1 MGIVQ
6 SFRTFRGGLARRLK
20 RESNDWQRWLDRRAV
35 PASKQNVN
43 MATSATL
50 IDKPRDS
57 AIALRWIISARDDLV
72 WLIGSVVSSYLLL
85 VLYVNGILPLVP
97 MVALWAILIDAPHVF
112 GTFSRTYF
120 DRTERQNRAR
130 LLWGSL
136 LFFAVG
142 PLMVFAGAGLVF
154 FFVAALWAYYH
165 LVKQHYGFMV
175 LYKKKNNDLAP
186 LDNAL
191 DRLLLLF
198 AFNYPFV
205 AFIARDPEAMARVPA
220 ALRSG
225 VDGLATALLAGT
237 LILAIAWVIRQIQR
251 AVAGEQLNVPKY
263 LLLAA
268 AIPMHWIVLLTPMPH
283 KPIAIVAILTIYH
296 NLQYHRL
303 IWFHNQKYVRTGNRG
318 DRVTASSRDGV
329 TGAGDSSATALTGTV
344 GVPPAPVNITLRDK
358 YGAAELI
365 SRRLLYYVACGI
377 LFGLIYQG
385 PRQFLGYVSLKSG
398 GATGGAAEQSSA
410 IQLSISFLWGYAFI
424 HYYLDSKI
432 WRVRRDPS
440 VGKALNM

>member
-1 MGIVQ
+1 
-6 SFRTFRGGLARRLK
+6 
-20 RESNDWQRWLDRRAV
+20 
-35 PASKQNVN
+35 
-43 MATSATL
+43 MATTAEVIT
-50 IDKPRDS
+50 DAHPS
-57 AIALRWIISARDDLV
+57 AISMRWIINGRDDLI
-72 WLIGSVVSSYLLL
+72 WFIGSVLSSYALLL
-85 VLYVNGILPLVP
+85 LYVNGLVPLVP

-120 DRTERQNRAR
+120 DRTERHNRAR

-136 LFFAVG
+136 LFFGVG
-142 PLMVFAGAGLVF
+142 PLMVYLGAGLIF

-175 LYKKKNNDLAP
+175 LYKKKNDDLAP
-186 LDNAL
+186 VDNAL
-191 DRLLLLF
+191 DRLLLFF

-205 AFIARDPEAMARVPA
+205 AFIAQDPEAMARVPRG
-220 ALRSG
+220 LQSG
-225 VDGLATALLAGT
+225 VNGLAVFLLAGT
-237 LILAIAWVIRQIQR
+237 IIVGVAWLGRQSQR
-251 AVAGEQLNVPKY
+251 ALVGLPLNIPKY

-303 IWFHNQKYVRTGNRG
+303 IWFHNQKYTSKTPGRPAMG
-318 DRVTASSRDGV
+318 DRVSDVRQLDLQT
-329 TGAGDSSATALTGTV
+329 
-344 GVPPAPVNITLRDK
+344 K

-365 SRRLLYYVACGI
+365 SRRLLFYIAFGI
-377 LFGLIYQG
+377 VFGLIYQG
-385 PRQFLGYVSLKSG
+385 PRQYLGYISFNEG
-398 GATGGAAEQSSA
+398 GNSSTLTQPAFAT
-410 IQLSISFLWGYAFI
+410 QLAISFLWGYAFI

-440 VGKALNM
+440 VGKALKMD

>member
-1 MGIVQ
+1 
-6 SFRTFRGGLARRLK
+6 
-20 RESNDWQRWLDRRAV
+20 
-35 PASKQNVN
+35 

-50 IDKPRDS
+50 IDKTRDR
-57 AIALRWIISARDDLV
+57 AITLSWIISARDDLV
-72 WLIGSVVSSYLLL
+72 WLIGSVASSYLLL
-85 VLYVNGILPLVP
+85 ILYVNGVLPLLP

-120 DRTERQNRAR
+120 DRTERRSRGR

-142 PLMVFAGAGLVF
+142 PLMVYAGAGLVF

-186 LDNAL
+186 IDNAL

-205 AFIARDPEAMARVPA
+205 AFIGRDPEAMARVPA
-220 ALRSG
+220 TLRSG
-225 VDGLATALLAGT
+225 VNAVATMLLAGT
-237 LILAIAWVIRQIQR
+237 VILAVAWLGRQIQR
-251 AVAGEQLNVPKY
+251 ALTGEPLNVPKY

-303 IWFHNQKYVRTGNRG
+303 IWFHNKKYQTRP
-318 DRVTASSRDGV
+318 
-329 TGAGDSSATALTGTV
+329 SSAGNDGKTD
-344 GVPPAPVNITLRDK
+344 LRGK

-365 SRRLLYYVACGI
+365 SRRLLYYVAFGI

-385 PRQFLGYVSLKSG
+385 PRQFLGYLSLQHG
-398 GATGGAAEQSSA
+398 GATGGAAEQSFA
-410 IQLSISFLWGYAFI
+410 IQLGISFLWGYAFI

>member
-1 MGIVQ
+1 
-6 SFRTFRGGLARRLK
+6 
-20 RESNDWQRWLDRRAV
+20 
-35 PASKQNVN
+35 
-43 MATSATL
+43 MATSVGL
-50 IDKPRDS
+50 IDRAQPRAVS
-57 AIALRWIISARDDLV
+57 LHWIISARDDLV
-72 WLIGSVVSSYLLL
+72 WLIGSVGSSYLLL
-85 VLYVNGILPLVP
+85 IFYVQGILPLIP

-120 DRTERQNRAR
+120 DRTERRNRSR

-142 PLMVFAGAGLVF
+142 PIMVYAGAGLVF
-154 FFVAALWAYYH
+154 FFLAALWAYYH

-186 LDNAL
+186 VDNAL

-220 ALRSG
+220 TLQSG
-225 VDGLATALLAGT
+225 ATGLATILLAGT
-237 LILAIAWVIRQIQR
+237 IILAVAWLGRQIQR
-251 AVAGEQLNVPKY
+251 ALTGEPLNVPKY

-303 IWFHNQKYVRTGNRG
+303 IWFHNKKYVDNPSGSPTIRKG
-318 DRVTASSRDGV
+318 SSLN
-329 TGAGDSSATALTGTV
+329 STALR
-344 GVPPAPVNITLRDK
+344 AK

-365 SRRLLYYVACGI
+365 SRRLLFYIAFGV

-385 PRQFLGYVSLKSG
+385 PRQILGYISLKNG
-398 GATGGAAEQSSA
+398 DGLAGAQSFA
-410 IQLSISFLWGYAFI
+410 TQLGISFLWGYAFI

-432 WRVRRDPS
+432 WRIRRDPS
-440 VGKALNM
+440 VGEALRMNN

>member
-1 MGIVQ
+1 
-6 SFRTFRGGLARRLK
+6 
-20 RESNDWQRWLDRRAV
+20 
-35 PASKQNVN
+35 
-43 MATSATL
+43 MATSVDA
-50 IDKPRDS
+50 IERAEPR
-57 AIALRWIISARDDLV
+57 AISLGWIISAKDDLV
-72 WLIGSVVSSYLLL
+72 WLIGSVASSYLLF
-85 VLYVNGILPLVP
+85 VLYVKGILPLLP

-120 DRTERQNRAR
+120 DRTERHNRAR

-136 LFFAVG
+136 LFFAIG
-142 PLMVFAGAGLVF
+142 PLMVFAGAGLIF
-154 FFVAALWAYYH
+154 FFIAALWAYYH

-175 LYKKKNNDLAP
+175 LYKKKNDDLAP
-186 LDNAL
+186 IDNAL

-205 AFIARDPEAMARVPA
+205 AFIASDPEAVKRVPA
-220 ALRSG
+220 ALHSSIN
-225 VDGLATALLAGT
+225 GLAKILLIAT
-237 LILAIAWVIRQIQR
+237 IVLAVAWLGRQIQR
-251 AVAGEQLNVPKY
+251 LIAGELLNVPKY

-303 IWFHNQKYVRTGNRG
+303 IWFHNKKYGRSASGNERGSSSTVAVRGSSPTVAVRG
-318 DRVTASSRDGV
+318 SSPTVAVRGSSPTVAVRGSSPTVMEGSASN
-329 TGAGDSSATALTGTV
+329 ATD
-344 GVPPAPVNITLRDK
+344 LRQK

-365 SRRLLYYVACGI
+365 SRRLLYYIAFGI

-385 PRQFLGYVSLKSG
+385 PRQILGYLSLKNSSSG
-398 GATGGAAEQSSA
+398 VSESSFA
-410 IQLSISFLWGYAFI
+410 IQLGISFLWGYALI

-440 VGKALNM
+440 VGKALNMG